1 MFGLGFRAPFD
12 IRQPKMRGPAM
23 APVAQR
29 KTSRALNCMLFLV
42 KKVFLYL
49 VNMYRED

>member
-12 IRQPKMRGPAM
+12 IRQPKIRGAAI

-29 KTSRALNCMLFLV
+29 KTIRALNCMLPLV
-42 KKVFLYL
+42 GKVLLYL
-49 VNMYRED
+49 VNMYREN